1 MHLSIPLSE
10 IRSTHWRCFRLLAN
24 KADLATANEDVN
36 GCSHRLAT
44 DARAG
49 NVKVEAD

>member
-10 IRSTHWRCFRLLAN
+10 IRSTHWRCFRPLAR
-24 KADLATANEDVN
+24 ADLATANEDVN